1 MVYNLLLVLKPKTK
15 IEDFNDNSSPITNN
29 SKLHFQSIAKKSYR
43 DFQTESKLQ
52 SESAYLDDLC
62 TQLYCNSRI
71 CDDKFENY
79 KKGLDYFTKTLI
91 CCLGEIVIYF
101 SVNIM
106 KKKDFMASIDKV
118 INDWNSTSKLLLIHI
133 I

>member
-15 IEDFNDNSSPITNN
+15 IEDFNDNRSPITNN
-29 SKLHFQSIAKKSYR
+29 SELHFQSIAKKSYR
-43 DFQTESKLQ
+43 EFQTESKLQ

-62 TQLYCNSRI
+62 TQIYCNSRI

-79 KKGLDYFTKTLI
+79 KKGLDDFTKTLI

-101 SVNIM
+101 I
-106 KKKDFMASIDKV
+106 FP
-118 INDWNSTSKLLLIHI
+118 
-133 I
+133 